1 MLNIDEFSIR
11 EVFQPRVEF
20 DPNRDFFAQQINTNE
35 DMSDWVSFKLLL
47 SQNTSRQIFFETA
60 EESKEAKDAILS
72 TQGYS
77 SHLAQY
83 EIISL
88 IGECSSFPIWLA
100 RFRFTGQQVA
110 IKAIPDYLYQ
120 DRFVQNKISEAEALY
135 MFKQS
140 PNIITLVEEFVE
152 GGTNY
157 IVTKYIPGVPPGV
170 NLLTYIQMKEKRSWQ
185 TEEKARHLFT
195 QIALAV

>member
-1 MLNIDEFSIR
+1 
-11 EVFQPRVEF
+11 
-20 DPNRDFFAQQINTNE
+20 
-35 DMSDWVSFKLLL
+35 MSDWVSFKLLL
-47 SQNTSRQIFFETA
+47 SQNTFRQFFFETA

-72 TQGYS
+72 MQGYG

-83 EIISL
+83 KIISL

-100 RFRFTGQQVA
+100 KFRFTGQMVV

-120 DRFVQNKISEAEALY
+120 DRFFQNKISEAEALY

-140 PNIITLVEEFVE
+140 PNIVTLVEVFVE

-157 IVTKYIPGVPPGV
+157 IVTKYEPGVPPGV
-170 NLLTYIQMKEKRSWQ
+170 TLLTYIQEKEKRSRRS
-185 TEEKARHLFT
+185 E
-195 QIALAV
+195 